1 MFLLLTTVSDSLQI
15 IQYKSSLSL
24 GMRDLPVSREYGKA
38 RQPGKL
44 LLIALILLSTF
55 LLMHSQVQK
64 HPHIGDPAKPIQF
77 IYTTLLTFSVLV
89 KKYTSE

>member
-1 MFLLLTTVSDSLQI
+1 
-15 IQYKSSLSL
+15 
-24 GMRDLPVSREYGKA
+24 MRDLPVSRKYGKA

-44 LLIALILLSTF
+44 LLIILILLSTF
-55 LLMHSQVQK
+55 LHMHSQVQK

-89 KKYTSE
+89 KKYASE